1 MDAKANR
8 CPDNDRHYMANLT
21 ILPHWRIEGG
31 AGYYIRDLI
40 VSLRP
45 VGTVQVAGPY
55 AGDYDEAPIQ
65 SAYLDKLT
73 LQSLPTYEGIR
84 LPATLYHVLL
94 SALRAI
100 ALFAAPRH
108 ARLKGSFDALILTS
122 SVQAMAVPIAR
133 RLFPESRIAIVVQE
147 NVRLSQ
153 GLGRLTKACLRR
165 ADVVVSITETWA
177 QHARDNGLDPV
188 LLPNSYDP
196 DYAAPENNRDPAIES
211 DLLYVGGGA
220 TIKGFDNLIAALPA
234 LLEVPEMRIV
244 CLGHYSE
251 AAIKTL
257 ERISSNAH
265 PNASL
270 NIVGLVPDI
279 RPYLRGT
286 KLLLLPI
293 GNPHFC
299 RPAIEAGLFGKT
311 FVIPNFPEL
320 GDFALDGE
328 NCATYEAARPDALK
342 DRIDEL
348 LQKDDARRRLE
359 DGNKQLAER
368 FGANQTQLFDPFL
381 FSLLN
386 SENST
391 MSTPPEKMTRR

>member
-1 MDAKANR
+1 MDVKATR
-8 CPDNDRHYMANLT
+8 RPDNDRRSMANLL

-40 VSLRP
+40 ALLRL

-55 AGDYDEAPIQ
+55 AGDYDEAPVQ
-65 SAYLDKLT
+65 SARLDKLT
-73 LQSLPTYEGIR
+73 SQSLPTYEGIR
-84 LPATLYHVLL
+84 LPATLYHILL
-94 SALRAI
+94 SAIKAI
-100 ALFAAPRH
+100 ALLVPPRH
-108 ARLKGSFDALILTS
+108 KRFKNSFDAVILTS

-133 RLFPESRIAIVVQE
+133 RLFPASRIFIVVQE

-153 GLGRLTKACLRR
+153 GLGRLTMACVKR

-188 LLPNSYDP
+188 VLPNSYDP

-234 LLEVPEMRIV
+234 LLTTPGRRVV
-244 CLGHYSE
+244 CLGHYTE
-251 AAIKTL
+251 AALETL
-257 ERISSNAH
+257 AQIRKDAH
-265 PNASL
+265 PDAHL
-270 NIVGLVPDI
+270 DVVGLVRDV

-293 GNPHFC
+293 GSPHFC

-320 GDFALDGE
+320 GEFALDGE
-328 NCATYEAARPDALK
+328 NCAIYDAARSEELK
-342 DRIDEL
+342 DRINNL
-348 LQKDDARRRLE
+348 LQQDDVRRRLE
-359 DGNKQLAER
+359 DGNRAVAET
-368 FGANQTQLFDPFL
+368 FCDTSKHSVAFMKALGLKAPDPEAKG
-381 FSLLN
+381 S
-386 SENST
+386 
-391 MSTPPEKMTRR
+391 